1 MWLSESGRTGYKA
14 IMFGGPLEPRCPAGN
29 SEPAALLVPSRSECL
44 KRTVSSAEV
53 GHGTVS
59 YP

>member
-1 MWLSESGRTGYKA
+1 MCVL
-14 IMFGGPLEPRCPAGN
+14 GGGALEPRCPAGN

-53 GHGTVS
+53 GHGAVS
-59 YP
+59 YPW